1 MANNIAFQPMGKSIK
16 ATASNAAVTNATLFA
31 DSPANQYMLGNHSS
45 QPVYVWISPSTN
57 PVNVSIPTGS
67 GSSAG
72 YAVLVPN
79 GHVMIISGPQCSNTK
94 SVQVSVASENDGPEL
109 YVTPGE
115 GL

>member
-1 MANNIAFQPMGKSIK
+1 MANNIAFQPMGKSIQV
-16 ATASNAAVTNATLFA
+16 TASNATVTNATLFA
-31 DSPANQYMLGNHSS
+31 DSPVNQYMLGNHSTH
-45 QPVYVWISPSTN
+45 PVYVWISPSTN

-72 YAVLVPN
+72 YSVMVPPN
-79 GHVMIISGPQCSNTK
+79 WITIISGPQSSNTK
-94 SVQVSVASENDGPEL
+94 SVCVSVASENDGPEL